1 MKEKS
6 TILIVDDS
14 ELNRT
19 ILADILGDE
28 YNFIEAENGARAI
41 ELLRT
46 HTDIDLILLDMVMP
60 EMNGFDVLTAMNNNR
75 QIEDIPVVMISAGE
89 RHRAHRSARTT
100 SALPTISAAVR
111 PHGRAPPRG
120 QRADTGRQAEAAD
133 AACRPSRFTKK
144 KRSAT

>member
-60 EMNGFDVLTAMNNNR
+60 EMNGFDVLIAMNNNR
-75 QIEDIPVVMISAGE
+75 QIEDIPVVKISGTS
-89 RHRAHRSARTT
+89 SARTT
-100 SALPTISAAVR
+100 SALPTISAAR
-111 PHGRAPPRG
+111 STAWSC
-120 QRADTGRQAEAAD
+120 AA
-133 AACRPSRFTKK
+133 AWSTR
-144 KRSAT
+144 

>member
-46 HTDIDLILLDMVMP
+46 HTDIDLIPVSYTHLK
-60 EMNGFDVLTAMNNNR
+60 NGECS
-75 QIEDIPVVMISAGE
+75 I
-89 RHRAHRSARTT
+89 
-100 SALPTISAAVR
+100 
-111 PHGRAPPRG
+111 
-120 QRADTGRQAEAAD
+120 
-133 AACRPSRFTKK
+133 
-144 KRSAT
+144 